1 VYVLTLTVV
10 EKEPDMSQTTRRED
24 FTSKTAALHLSFDLG
39 WKEWKLAF
47 AAELGQKARLRTIAA
62 ADLAAVD
69 QEISRAKVRFGLAE
83 SAPVVSC
90 YEAGRD
96 GFWLHRWLWAQG
108 VENYVVDSSSLE
120 VNRRARRAKTD
131 RLDAQKLVAQLL
143 RFTHG
148 EQVWSVVRVPTL
160 EQEDRRQL
168 PRELEHL
175 KHERTSHCNRI
186 KGLLASQGVRLEV
199 RRRDFLERLEKAVL
213 WDGQALPAGLKQRL
227 LREHERF
234 EGVERQIRDLEQQR
248 QRQLEESPEDPTLAK
263 MRQLMALKAIGA
275 NSANVFVSEFFGWR
289 EFRNRRE
296 IGALSGLA
304 PMPYQSGDSLN
315 RSSGISGGNGR
326 LRAMAIEI
334 AWAWLRFQPRSRLSL
349 WFQERYGAGSRR
361 SRRVGIVAMAR
372 RLLIELWRY
381 LKTGAL
387 PDGAELKAT

>member
-1 VYVLTLTVV
+1 
-10 EKEPDMSQTTRRED
+10 MSQTTRRED
-24 FTSKTAALHLSFDLG
+24 STSKTASLHLSFDLG
-39 WKEWKLAF
+39 WTEWKLAF

-62 ADLAAVD
+62 GDLAALD

-96 GFWLHRWLWAQG
+96 GFWLHRRLCAQG
-108 VENYVVDSSSLE
+108 VESSVVDSSSLE

-148 EQVWSVVRVPTL
+148 EKVWSVVRVPTV

-168 PRELEHL
+168 PRELEQL

-234 EGVERQIRDLEQQR
+234 EGVERQIRDLEQLR
-248 QRQLEESPEDPTLAK
+248 QRQLEESADDPTLAK

-275 NSANVFVSEFFGWR
+275 NSASVFVSEFFGWR

-296 IGALSGLA
+296 VGALAGLA
-304 PMPYQSGDSLN
+304 PMPYQSGDSLD

-349 WFQERYGAGSRR
+349 WFQQRYGPGSRR

-381 LKTGAL
+381 LQTGAL

>member
-1 VYVLTLTVV
+1 
-10 EKEPDMSQTTRRED
+10 MSQTTRRED
-24 FTSKTAALHLSFDLG
+24 STSKTASLHLSFDLG
-39 WKEWKLAF
+39 WTEWKLAF

-62 ADLAAVD
+62 GDLAALD

-96 GFWLHRWLWAQG
+96 GFWLHRRLCSQG
-108 VENYVVDSSSLE
+108 VESSVVDSSSLE

-148 EQVWSVVRVPTL
+148 EKVWSVVRVPTV

-168 PRELEHL
+168 PRELEQL

-234 EGVERQIRDLEQQR
+234 EGVERQIRDLEQLR
-248 QRQLEESPEDPTLAK
+248 QRQLEESADDPTLAK

-275 NSANVFVSEFFGWR
+275 NSASVFVSEFFGWR

-296 IGALSGLA
+296 VGALAGLA
-304 PMPYQSGDSLN
+304 PMPYQSGDSLD

-349 WFQERYGAGSRR
+349 WFQQRYGPGSRR

-381 LKTGAL
+381 LQTGAL

>member
-1 VYVLTLTVV
+1 
-10 EKEPDMSQTTRRED
+10 MSQTTRRED